1 MLSSQDYYKK
11 QSNLK
16 LYVRRVMITDE
27 FDELLPRY
35 LGFIK
40 VTTPFWPLPPMS
52 SFHTV
57 RLPLQGVVDSDSL
70 PLNVSREML
79 QQNKVLK
86 VIGKKMTRKA
96 LAMIKVRRN
105 QPHQM
110 PIYLLTRGSC
120 CNAGSG
126 RRGQERGLR
135 GGGRRREIR
144 GGGEARRGF

>member
-1 MLSSQDYYKK
+1 MGYYKK

-40 VTTPFWPLPPMS
+40 
-52 SFHTV
+52 
-57 RLPLQGVVDSDSL
+57 GVVDSDSL

-96 LAMIKVRRN
+96 LAMIKS
-105 QPHQM
+105 M
-110 PIYLLTRGSC
+110 ADADKKGDDD
-120 CNAGSG
+120 
-126 RRGQERGLR
+126 ED
-135 GGGRRREIR
+135 EEEDK
-144 GGGEARRGF
+144 EADKEA